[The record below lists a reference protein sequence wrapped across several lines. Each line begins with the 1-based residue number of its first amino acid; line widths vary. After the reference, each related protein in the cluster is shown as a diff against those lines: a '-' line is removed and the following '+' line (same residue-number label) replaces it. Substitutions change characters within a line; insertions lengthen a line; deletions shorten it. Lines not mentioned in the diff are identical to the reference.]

1 MNSIYP
7 RLATLIAS
15 TFGIPEQQ
23 ISPDAT
29 FEDLEFDSLAL
40 VELALTVQQEF
51 GVEIKDDAI
60 TSQDTL
66 ARAAELIDITG
77 VTA

>member
-1 MNSIYP
+1 MDSIYP